1 MEDQG
6 LLEQGYL
13 PNLIRMFNEL
23 VHDDQVV
30 PEDGHRVGN
39 VQLDQVVH
47 GNLEKVQSG
56 FRTSSKRSWELG
68 NYPRFLEMI
77 F

>member
-1 MEDQG
+1 MLMLVYCHVLITWNLVAILGQG
-6 LLEQGYL
+6 FLEQGYL
-13 PNLIRMFNEL
+13 PNLIRMFNKL

-39 VQLDQVVH
+39 IQLDQVVH

-56 FRTSSKRSWELG
+56 FQTS
-68 NYPRFLEMI
+68 
-77 F
+77 